1 MSILLN
7 HLQDID
13 DLKEKIESQ
22 AEDILKVINLEYF
35 LSLNEEQQINYLKE
49 ILFDFWESQESR
61 IKRSIELGEKKA
73 KKIINGSKS

>member
-13 DLKEKIESQ
+13 DLKEKIENQ

>member
-7 HLQDID
+7 HLQNID

-35 LSLNEEQQINYLKE
+35 LSLNEEQKINYLKE